1 MRFMMVSRSKN
12 SFCRYRSKG
21 ERVFVSFFASQYLS
35 QDWHSTR
42 RPSANQMATIYHNFR
57 WLKISRHANCPEDDD
72 WSVFSAATANTALP
86 CFFFTLLNWY
96 PMTFLPSSRR
106 AFFLLAC
113 AGTWILQLSFFY
125 FSSQCIEASFEIFS
139 ISCYNIWSFNNI
151 ENSSWDCKLL
161 RYWNLVLQALE
172 FQFSLFST
180 MRFLTFTIA
189 SFKIPNIYNF

>member
-1 MRFMMVSRSKN
+1 
-12 SFCRYRSKG
+12 
-21 ERVFVSFFASQYLS
+21 
-35 QDWHSTR
+35 
-42 RPSANQMATIYHNFR
+42 MATIYHNFR

-72 WSVFSAATANTALP
+72 WSVFSAPTANTALP

-113 AGTWILQLSFFY
+113 AGTWIPQLSFFY

-151 ENSSWDCKLL
+151 ENSSWECMYLL
-161 RYWNLVLQALE
+161 GYWNLVLQAFGISIFIILNYAI
-172 FQFSLFST
+172 F
-180 MRFLTFTIA
+180 
-189 SFKIPNIYNF
+189 NFHNCKFWDLKF

>member
-1 MRFMMVSRSKN
+1 
-12 SFCRYRSKG
+12 
-21 ERVFVSFFASQYLS
+21 
-35 QDWHSTR
+35 
-42 RPSANQMATIYHNFR
+42 MATIYHNFR

-151 ENSSWDCKLL
+151 ENSAWDCKLL
-161 RYWNLVLQALE
+161 GYWNLVLQALE